1 MEGYAKVAHLMA
13 RQKETAILRRFR
25 KLNLQRL
32 LYLQAEITH
41 LEYEVKQLAERDSAH
56 EDRIYH
62 AKDWWSLSQAGE
74 REDTEQWRVFS
85 ELSGKLDL
93 YSKLSS

>member
-1 MEGYAKVAHLMA
+1 MA

-74 REDTEQWRVFS
+74 REDTGQWRGFS